1 MILDLNFVD
10 RVDNL
15 KGVAKGNNFVNL
27 LKAAEFKVGVLVLAV
42 ASLIAYMSLQV
53 SDNPSFLSRNN
64 DAWFLANNAGG
75 LVKNSAVRMSGI
87 PIGVIKDIRL
97 QDGIA
102 RIDMTIRS
110 DIPLFVSA
118 AVEMKSQG
126 ILGDKYIE
134 ITPGSPTDPPLPRG
148 GQILNVKEKGNLD
161 GVIAQV
167 GDIASNLKEVAAVLK
182 ESVAQDGTNKHVL
195 GRIVLNIE
203 RLTQDLADV
212 TSNNKEKINE
222 IIDQVHGITDTLD
235 QALNDESD
243 AGFKATWKRTLTR
256 VDSTMKNID
265 EITSKINNGEGTIG
279 KLISDEET
287 AENVSTAIEG
297 INGFLDSAGK
307 MSTGL
312 ELQSG
317 YVGVAG
323 GAKTDV
329 NIKIQPGIDRYY
341 LLGVTDDP
349 LGVEDKVRTV
359 TTGSAS
365 GDITEIKT
373 FSNKMKMN
381 LQFAKNI
388 YDFTIRGGLIENSGG
403 VGFDYNLSSRWKLSL
418 DMFNFSNLNLRPV
431 IRYQVWKGIYAF
443 GGVHDALN
451 KSGNF
456 SSYIG
461 AGLFITNDDLKLL
474 MTKLPL

>member
-1 MILDLNFVD
+1 
-10 RVDNL
+10 
-15 KGVAKGNNFVNL
+15 VNL

-53 SDNPSFLSRNN
+53 SDNPSFLSRTN
-64 DAWFLANNAGG
+64 DAWFLASNAGG

-97 QDGIA
+97 QDGVA

-110 DIPLFVSA
+110 DIPLHVSA

-126 ILGDKYIE
+126 ILGDKYVE
-134 ITPGSPTDPPLPRG
+134 ITPGSPADPPLPRG

-161 GVIAQV
+161 GVISQV
-167 GDIASNLKEVAAVLK
+167 GDIAANLKEVAQVLK

-195 GRIVLNIE
+195 GRIVQNIE
-203 RLTQDLADV
+203 RLTSDVADI
-212 TSNNKEKINE
+212 TSNNKGKINE

-243 AGFKATWKRTLTR
+243 AGFKSTWKRTLAR

-287 AENVSTAIEG
+287 AENVSSAIEG
-297 INGFLDSAGK
+297 INSFLDTGTK
-307 MSTGL
+307 LSTGL
-312 ELQSG
+312 ELQTG
-317 YVGVAG
+317 YIGVAG
-323 GAKTDV
+323 GAKTDI

-349 LGVEDKVRTV
+349 LGYEDRTHTIV
-359 TTGSAS
+359 TGTSPS
-365 GDITEIKT
+365 DNTERKIYN
-373 FSNKMKMN
+373 NKMKMN
-381 LQFAKNI
+381 LQYAKNI

-403 VGFDYNLSSRWKLSL
+403 VGLDYNYLDRWKFSL
-418 DMFNFSNLNLRPV
+418 EMFNFNAMNLRPS
-431 IRYQVWKGIYAF
+431 IRYQMWKGIYAF
-443 GGVHDALN
+443 GGINDALN
-451 KSGNF
+451 KDGNF
-456 SSYIG
+456 SAFFG

-474 MTKLPL
+474 MTKLPF